1 MAARWLAA
9 RLAARSIHY
18 GWVVVGITFLYVVCS
33 SAAMSVA
40 GVLVPHISQDLGWS
54 VAEIAAPFGL
64 RLALFGLMAP
74 FAGALIVFY
83 GPRAVVTGS
92 AALLIFGLVL
102 AAEMTAKW
110 QLWLGI
116 GVLLGVAA
124 GMTALVLSATVATR
138 WFTARRGLVLG
149 IMAGGAATGQLAFL
163 PAGAWIAET
172 FGWRAAFVPSICAIL
187 AIAALFALLVRN
199 EPSELG
205 LAPFGE
211 DRVRTAARPSPGNV
225 ARLSVSVFREA
236 SGSLVFWVLAFS
248 FFICGLSTSGLI
260 QPHFVALCGDYGIG
274 TMTSASLLAVIAV
287 CDLVGTV
294 GSGWLTDRYD
304 SRWLLVMYYTLRGL
318 ALLWLPYSGF
328 SVVGLSF
335 FAVVFGLDFIA
346 TIPPTVKIAAQTFG
360 REKAPIVFGWIFAA
374 HQVGAGSMAYG
385 AGMSRDFLASF
396 LPAVH
401 VAGALCIVAAL
412 SFALLRGWNFRHG
425 GVSKPA

>member
-18 GWVVVGITFLYVVCS
+18 GWVVVGITFLYIVCS
-33 SAAMSVA
+33 SASMSVA
-40 GVLVPHISQDLGWS
+40 GILVLHISQDLGWS
-54 VAEIAAPFGL
+54 IAEIAAPFGL

-74 FAGALIVFY
+74 FAGALIVYY
-83 GPRAVVTGS
+83 GLRAVVTGS
-92 AALLIFGLVL
+92 AAVLIFGLIL
-102 AAEMTAKW
+102 AAEMTVKW

-124 GMTALVLSATVATR
+124 GMTALVLGATVATR
-138 WFTARRGLVLG
+138 WFTTRRGLVLG

-172 FGWRAAFVPSICAIL
+172 FGWRAAFVPSIFAIL

-199 EPSELG
+199 ESSELG
-205 LAPFGE
+205 LPPFGE
-211 DRVRTAARPSPGNV
+211 DQIRTATRPSPGNV
-225 ARLSVSVFREA
+225 ARLSVSAFREA

-274 TMTSASLLAVIAV
+274 TVTSASLLAVIGV

-304 SRWLLVMYYTLRGL
+304 SRWLLVVYYTLRGL

-360 REKAPIVFGWIFAA
+360 REKGPIVFGWIFAA

-412 SFALLRGWNFRHG
+412 AFALLRGWDFRQG